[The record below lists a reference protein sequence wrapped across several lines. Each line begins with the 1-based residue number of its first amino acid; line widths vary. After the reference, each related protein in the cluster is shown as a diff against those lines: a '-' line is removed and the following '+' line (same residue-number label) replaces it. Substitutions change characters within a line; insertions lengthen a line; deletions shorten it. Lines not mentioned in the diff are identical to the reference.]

1 METPETHYAR
11 RAGLHIGYQVWGEGA
26 LDILDL
32 GCGTYISVDEAGEQ
46 PQWRR
51 YTERLAECGR
61 VIRFDPS
68 GIGLSDTPARLEEL
82 TLEAWV
88 EDALAVMDAC
98 DSRRAVVVAASSS
111 VLTGLCFAAGH
122 PERTESLIVING
134 SARYLEA
141 DDYAFGIPRELMEEF
156 RAGLDPD
163 HTTQVSDDLSD
174 IRLFAPSAADDPE
187 FQRWW
192 SRASKRGAAPA
203 TAAVLGELTVV
214 TDVRH
219 LLPGIAT
226 ATLVLHRQDALA
238 PSAEHGRF
246 IAAGIPGARLVV
258 LPGDDVIP
266 FIGDL
271 DGMVDE
277 IQQFV
282 TGDRYRPG
290 PDRELATILFTDI
303 VDSTGTAATM
313 GDRRWTQ
320 VLRDHDAMVR
330 RQLGQFGGRFVKD
343 TGDGFVA
350 TFTTPSNAIRCA
362 LAIRDGAGHLHL
374 RLRAGLHAGEI
385 QRRDDDISGIAVHV
399 AARVGALAGAGEVV
413 VSGTVVDLVE
423 GSGITFDDR
432 GVVSLKGVPEPRQLW
447 TVVEG

>member
-1 METPETHYAR
+1 M
-11 RAGLHIGYQVWGEGA
+11 
-26 LDILDL
+26 
-32 GCGTYISVDEAGEQ
+32 
-46 PQWRR
+46 
-51 YTERLAECGR
+51 
-61 VIRFDPS
+61 
-68 GIGLSDTPARLEEL
+68 
-82 TLEAWV
+82 
-88 EDALAVMDAC
+88 
-98 DSRRAVVVAASSS
+98 
-111 VLTGLCFAAGH
+111 
-122 PERTESLIVING
+122 
-134 SARYLEA
+134 
-141 DDYAFGIPRELMEEF
+141 
-156 RAGLDPD
+156 
-163 HTTQVSDDLSD
+163 
-174 IRLFAPSAADDPE
+174 
-187 FQRWW
+187 
-192 SRASKRGAAPA
+192 
-203 TAAVLGELTVV
+203 
-214 TDVRH
+214 
-219 LLPGIAT
+219 
-226 ATLVLHRQDALA
+226 
-238 PSAEHGRF
+238 
-246 IAAGIPGARLVV
+246 

-266 FIGDL
+266 FVGDL

-277 IQQFV
+277 IQQFI

-350 TFTTPSNAIRCA
+350 TFTTPSHAIRCA
-362 LAIRDGAGHLHL
+362 MAIRDGAGHLHL

-432 GVVSLKGVPEPRQLW
+432 GMVSLKGVPEARRLW
-447 TVVEG
+447 TVVDG